1 MSLGFPGYKTPMTQL
16 GSFMAIHPAFARC
29 SPRAQGSCHR
39 SWANC
44 VACPRIGFPVSIQM
58 QSSRD
63 GQDLKDLKLLPWIR
77 PIKILPRYYSYN
89 RTLYSPFKCW
99 LGYCQFVM
107 RIQHNN
113 SPHLM
118 VTQTARVRE
127 QICAIALHDLIQICI
142 ITEWIF
148 LFWTKDLL
156 FSCLCQN

>member
-1 MSLGFPGYKTPMTQL
+1 MKKPYVTGIPWLFIRQFQL
-16 GSFMAIHPAFARC
+16 GSFMGESPSTLHSLLRELRGLSQNGLSGLHPNAVL
-29 SPRAQGSCHR
+29 Q
-39 SWANC
+39 
-44 VACPRIGFPVSIQM
+44 
-58 QSSRD
+58 D
-63 GQDLKDLKLLPWIR
+63 GQDLFRTWRTWRTWSCCLGLTHQNTAQRLLENSMAP
-77 PIKILPRYYSYN
+77 L
-89 RTLYSPFKCW
+89 CW

-127 QICAIALHDLIQICI
+127 QICAIALHYLIQICI

-148 LFWTKDLL
+148 LFWTRDLL

>member
-1 MSLGFPGYKTPMTQL
+1 MKKPYVTGIPWLFIRQFQL
-16 GSFMAIHPAFARC
+16 GSFMGESPSTLHSLLRELRGLSQNGLSGLHPNAVL
-29 SPRAQGSCHR
+29 QG
-39 SWANC
+39 WTG
-44 VACPRIGFPVSIQM
+44 PL
-58 QSSRD
+58 
-63 GQDLKDLKLLPWIR
+63 QDLKDLKLLPWIW
-77 PIKILPRYYSYN
+77 PIKILPRDFLENSMAP
-89 RTLYSPFKCW
+89 LCW

-148 LFWTKDLL
+148 LFWTRDLL